1 MSDVTKLYAAYKAGY
16 LGDNIL
22 DTYFSFV
29 ANILVEEHISVVEDH
44 VIASKLSERYSIDF
58 PLPFIRQVLGV
69 GVQNNCFVEDHGK
82 YSVVIEELSKYRFQE
97 SNFNSLWSQLI
108 NEFEKYCRS
117 IEVDI
122 SSLNTEEFILSVLDA
137 SDEVIISGEKVES
150 DKGLSPAEYAW
161 YSFVRNQAEENT
173 DLYSF
178 ITAVSA
184 SNITK
189 QALFY
194 AGEASVDYS
203 DLCVYLDS
211 PIVFALLGMDE
222 PARTESYK
230 TLVKDML
237 SAKCSVHVLDHN
249 FQEVDSIIA
258 RAATWATDTQYDIRR
273 ANNAARFFHDSQ
285 MSEAEISEFCASIE
299 SKLNDLGVTVIETS
313 YEVYQDK
320 AQEDESCLFD
330 MVKDRYL
337 EHGYSLWPE
346 REESIRVDVRSIIM
360 VYRKRQRQT
369 ATRLQNAK
377 HIMLTSN
384 NAIANVS
391 KKYESNR
398 SIQSGHIP
406 ACVSA
411 DLFGAILWMNT
422 PSQMLEYQKQK
433 LLADC
438 YAFLKPDKTLLD
450 KYIQS
455 LDDARNADRI
465 DEKTFLF
472 LRTHKIVLDSLMNIT
487 KGDYARFNSNTYLE
501 VYEDIQARSL
511 KQYREEAAA
520 HEQTKQQLFALE
532 KKSKEE
538 MVESGRI
545 IEELSSRV
553 ASLELQARQ
562 KEEEAFEKKVRIW
575 GWIMTLIAVGI
586 PYILFG
592 IVIELFKTRF
602 STISWHSAL
611 GYGIALLLTAVIAI
625 FFKKG
630 KRAVFT
636 IVRKKLSGKR

>member
-44 VIASKLSERYSIDF
+44 IIASKLRERYSIAF
-58 PLPFIRQVLGV
+58 SLPFVRQVLGV
-69 GVQNNCFVEDHGK
+69 GVQNNCFIEDHGK
-82 YSVVIEELSKYRFQE
+82 YSVVIEELTKYRFQE
-97 SNFNSLWSQLI
+97 SNFKLLWSQLN

-117 IEVDI
+117 IDVNL
-122 SSLNTEEFILSVLDA
+122 SSNAEEYILRILDA

-161 YSFVRNQAEENT
+161 YSFVRNQAEDNT
-173 DLYSF
+173 DLYYF
-178 ITAVSA
+178 ITAISA
-184 SNITK
+184 SNIAK

-194 AGEASVDYS
+194 AGEAAVDYN

-249 FQEVDSIIA
+249 FQEVDSIIT

-285 MSEAEISEFCASIE
+285 MSDAEIIEFCASIE
-299 SKLNDLGVTVIETS
+299 SKLNDLGITVTETS
-313 YEVYQDK
+313 YETYQDK
-320 AQEDESCLFD
+320 AQEDESCLFE
-330 MVKDRYL
+330 MVKSRYL
-337 EHGYSLWPE
+337 EHGYSLSPD

-360 VYRKRQRQT
+360 VYRKRQGQT

-391 KKYESNR
+391 KKYERNR

-438 YAFLKPDKTLLD
+438 YAFLKPDETLLD

-511 KQYREEAAA
+511 QQYREETAA
-520 HEQTKQQLFALE
+520 HEKTKRQLLALE
-532 KKSKEE
+532 KKSEE
-538 MVESGRI
+538 EKAESDRI
-545 IEELSSRV
+545 IEELSNRI
-553 ASLELQARQ
+553 ANLEFQARQ
-562 KEEEAFEKKVRIW
+562 QEEKAFEKKVNLW
-575 GWIMTLIAVGI
+575 GWILTLVFIGV
-586 PYILFG
+586 PYLVLTVIL
-592 IVIELFKTRF
+592 ELFKSQL
-602 STISWHSAL
+602 STLSWHSAL
-611 GYGIALLLTAVIAI
+611 GFGAVTLLTILIAI

-630 KRAVFT
+630 KHAAFKYVKT
-636 IVRKKLSGKR
+636 KLSK

>member
-16 LGDNIL
+16 LGDNII
-22 DTYFSFV
+22 DTFFSFV

-58 PLPFIRQVLGV
+58 PLPFVRQVLGV
-69 GVQNNCFVEDHGK
+69 GVKNNCFVEDHGK
-82 YSVVIEELSKYRFQE
+82 YSVVIEELSKYRFQD

-117 IEVDI
+117 IDVDI
-122 SSLNTEEFILSVLDA
+122 SSLNTEEFILHILDA

-150 DKGLSPAEYAW
+150 DKGLSPTEYAW
-161 YSFVRNQAEENT
+161 YSFVRNQAEDNT

-285 MSEAEISEFCASIE
+285 MSEAEISEYCASIE

-330 MVKDRYL
+330 MVKGRYL

-346 REESIRVDVRSIIM
+346 REESIRVDVRSIVM
-360 VYRKRQRQT
+360 VYRKRQGQT

-520 HEQTKQQLFALE
+520 HEKTKQQLLALE
-532 KKSKEE
+532 KKAEE
-538 MVESGRI
+538 EKTESGRV
-545 IEELSSRV
+545 IEELRNRV
-553 ASLELQARQ
+553 ASLEVQARQ
-562 KEEEAFEKKVRIW
+562 QEEKAFEKKVNIW
-575 GWIMTLIAVGI
+575 GWIITLVCIGI
-586 PYILFG
+586 PYLLLT
-592 IVIELFKTRF
+592 VVLELFKSQI
-602 STISWHSAL
+602 STLSWHSAL
-611 GYGIALLLTAVIAI
+611 GFGIAALLAILIAI

-630 KRAVFT
+630 KHAVFT
-636 IVRKKLSGKR
+636 TVRKKLSERK